1 VLTWKTKFFFAFAR
15 LQPVKYQTELQAVLA
30 PSLFGF
36 YPSLRFVCMY
46 QQVTAL
52 SGFTKANNYRKG
64 QIINLHYLS
73 QELPR
78 ERST

>member
-1 VLTWKTKFFFAFAR
+1 
-15 LQPVKYQTELQAVLA
+15 
-30 PSLFGF
+30 F
-36 YPSLRFVCMY
+36 YPSLRFVRMY

-78 ERST
+78 ESST